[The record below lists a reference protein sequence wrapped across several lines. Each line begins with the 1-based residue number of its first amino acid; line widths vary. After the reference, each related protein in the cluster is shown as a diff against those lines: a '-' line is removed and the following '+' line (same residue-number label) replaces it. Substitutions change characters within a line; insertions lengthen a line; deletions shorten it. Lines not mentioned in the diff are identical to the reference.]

1 MNVVIEALQDK
12 ERALLAQLADVRT
25 AIKQQQNAMGP
36 WTEAPAPAK
45 RKRKAKRSMSA
56 EAREKLRQAALARW
70 AAKKAGAGNGKQ
82 AQKRP
87 TQAKPTGQKA
97 KSQPLAAV
105 TGESAA

>member
-12 ERALLAQLADVRT
+12 RKALEQQLEEVRE
-25 AIKQQQNAMGP
+25 AIKRFQLTQ
-36 WTEAPAPAK
+36 PAEVSKLVPQ
-45 RKRKAKRSMSA
+45 RKRKAKRTMSA

-97 KSQPLAAV
+97 KSQPLATV